1 MANRS
6 DPRFLNLQGFKAAK
20 VVGVIGRKRA
30 DFHHGRSNE
39 LMLHR
44 EAGYMNATGFQN
56 QSRYLAHG
64 AGSIHEPLNLV
75 ARNA

>member
-1 MANRS
+1 MA
-6 DPRFLNLQGFKAAK
+6 
-20 VVGVIGRKRA
+20 
-30 DFHHGRSNE
+30 RSNE

-64 AGSIHEPLNLV
+64 AGSIHEPQKLDSEGREDWTSRVGLLLV
-75 ARNA
+75 